1 MKMIPVGGA
10 FPWQSYNDEV
20 PNADDSG
27 TVAMVGLYEQINV
40 TRDSTDYLWYLTKYV
55 IQIQSVL

>member
-10 FPWQSYNDEV
+10 FPWQSYIEEV
-20 PNADDSG
+20 PTANDSNA
-27 TVAMVGLYEQINV
+27 VAMVGLYEQINV

-55 IQIQSVL
+55 F

>member
-1 MKMIPVGGA
+1 MKMLPVGGA
-10 FPWQSYNDEV
+10 FPWQSYNEEV
-20 PNADDSG
+20 PTADDRD